1 MRIVL
6 PPSETKRPGGGNSVL
21 TLSEFRNQ
29 QLNPGRIQALLALR
43 QLSSRQ
49 AEAKRILKL
58 SDKQLHY
65 LQDNTALTTS
75 PTMPAIERYTGVLY
89 DALDVV
95 EMDARARAWVNES
108 VSIQSALFGLID
120 ATDQIPSY
128 RLSASTTLPGLSV
141 GKKPATMKNFWQYHH
156 ARVWDQESSF
166 VLDLRS
172 KDYVALN
179 HVAATV
185 TASWVNV
192 VSRAPEGQIRALNHF
207 NKTAKG
213 ELVRVLARSAPQ
225 IDTRE
230 DFLRW
235 TAAQGIECELRDDGE
250 LVIDANSV
258 SLNSGQSA

>member
-21 TLSEFRNQ
+21 TLSAFSHQ
-29 QLNPGRIQALLALR
+29 QLTPGRKQALIALR
-43 QLSSRQ
+43 KLSSRKADAQ
-49 AEAKRILKL
+49 KVLKL
-58 SDKQLHY
+58 SEKQLHY

-89 DALDVV
+89 DALNVA
-95 EMDARARAWVNES
+95 EMDAQARAWVNAS

-120 ATDQIPSY
+120 ATDEIPGY
-128 RLSASTTLPGLSV
+128 RLSASTVLPGLSV
-141 GKKPATMKNFWQYHH
+141 GAQPATMKNFWQHQH
-156 ARVWDQESSF
+156 ARVWDQETSF

-179 HVAATV
+179 PVASTV
-185 TASWVNV
+185 TASWVNI
-192 VSRAPEGQIRALNHF
+192 VSRTPEGQIRALNHF

-213 ELVRVLARSAPQ
+213 ELVRLLACTAPQ
-225 IDTRE
+225 IDSRE

-235 TAAQGIECELRDDGE
+235 TVTQGIECELQDDGE